1 MIIVIIFLTMSV
13 MINYNTI
20 RIAIFVF
27 KNEIS
32 VMKLVGASNFFI
44 RGPFVV
50 QGIISGF
57 VASVISIILAYPIA
71 Y

>member
-1 MIIVIIFLTMSV
+1 MSV